1 MINATSKCQ
10 LLVKLKVDIGKN
22 KSEILKIY
30 HKEYIQDKID
40 QFCKRYQLTSSKNL
54 MILNQVMNQLDSE
67 LNQSKY
73 IFIYL
78 YSKSK

>member
-30 HKEYIQDKID
+30 HNEDIQDKID

-54 MILNQVMNQLDSE
+54 MILKKAILLKDTKT
-67 LNQSKY
+67 SK
-73 IFIYL
+73 
-78 YSKSK
+78 